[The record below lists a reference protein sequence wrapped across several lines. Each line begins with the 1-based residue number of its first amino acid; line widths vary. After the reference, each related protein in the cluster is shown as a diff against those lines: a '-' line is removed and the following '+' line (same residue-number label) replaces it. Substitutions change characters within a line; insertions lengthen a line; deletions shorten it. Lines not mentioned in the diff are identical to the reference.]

1 MILITLTDGTTRL
14 CREVKFCWAKSI
26 SDDFDYV
33 LTDEGTQI
41 ATQRIRK
48 IEESL

>member
-1 MILITLTDGTTRL
+1 MILITMTDGATIL
-14 CREVKFCWAKSI
+14 CREVKFVWAKSI

-41 ATQRIRK
+41 ATHRIRK
-48 IEESL
+48 IEEAL